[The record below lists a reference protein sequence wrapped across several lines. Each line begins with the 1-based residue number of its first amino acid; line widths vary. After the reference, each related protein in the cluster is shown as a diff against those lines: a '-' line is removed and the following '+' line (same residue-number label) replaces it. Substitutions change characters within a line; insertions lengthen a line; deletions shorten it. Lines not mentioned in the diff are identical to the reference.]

1 MDIRVNVIERIRQ
14 IVAAQG
20 ERIVGARRKI
30 ASGVL
35 VVAALW
41 IFVQVMVSPNGIIV
55 YQKKR
60 TEYRQ
65 LQREIETIQQENS
78 DLEQRNQHLRDK
90 DPKAIEKEAREQLR
104 YAKPGEMVYILPEQ
118 KQTDTATA
126 SAEHNNK

>member
-1 MDIRVNVIERIRQ
+1 MIERIRQ
-14 IVAAQG
+14 IVAARG
-20 ERIVGARRKI
+20 ECIVGARRKI

>member
-1 MDIRVNVIERIRQ
+1 VIERIRQ